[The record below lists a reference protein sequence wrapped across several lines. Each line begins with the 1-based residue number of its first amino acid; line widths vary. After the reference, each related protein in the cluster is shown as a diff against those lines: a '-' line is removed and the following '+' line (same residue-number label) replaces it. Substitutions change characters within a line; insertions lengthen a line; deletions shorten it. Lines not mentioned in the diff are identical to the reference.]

1 MLSLLW
7 VYLGRD
13 SISFST
19 SLPHLFGK
27 RLIVEETGKKV
38 WGWLFIRLFRGMG
51 FVFGMTE

>member
-1 MLSLLW
+1 M
-7 VYLGRD
+7 GRD